1 MTTSDILY
9 MGGSCVFCRIAS
21 GEERASV
28 VYDDGTIMVFMD
40 ANPINVGH
48 TLVIPKEHWETIYE
62 LPENTLASLFLI
74 VKRVAIAV
82 KKAVGADGINIIQ
95 SNEKA
100 ASQFVGHLHVHVIPR
115 FMGDGATGA
124 YSFVGAH
131 GRSGRATV
139 QDLDET
145 AKKIRERF

>member
-1 MTTSDILY
+1 MD
-9 MGGSCVFCRIAS
+9 GSCVFCRIAS
-21 GEERASV
+21 GEERASI
-28 VYDDGTIMVFMD
+28 VYDDGTVMVFMD

-62 LPENTLASLFLI
+62 LPENTLTNLFLI
-74 VKRVAIAV
+74 VKKIAIAV
-82 KKAVGADGINIIQ
+82 KKAVNADGINIIQ

-115 FMGDGATGA
+115 FKGDDARGP
-124 YSFVGAH
+124 YSLVGVH
-131 GRSGRATV
+131 GRSGRAAV

-145 AKKIRERF
+145 AKKIKEKL